1 MTKLKTMKLRVGDS
15 VVILT
20 GKDKGKSGAIT
31 KIFAEKGLVS
41 VEGINKKIKH
51 VKGREGN
58 PGERVE
64 FFAPIALSN
73 VAIVDPK
80 TKKPS
85 RIGYKI
91 EKGQK
96 IRITKASGSVID
108 APKKAAKAKTTVKA

>member
-1 MTKLKTMKLRVGDS
+1 MKLRVGDS

-31 KIFAEKGLVS
+31 KILEAKDLVK

-51 VKGREGN
+51 AKGRDGN
-58 PGERVE
+58 PGERIE
-64 FFAPIALSN
+64 FFAPIAISN
-73 VAIVDPK
+73 VSIVDPK

-85 RIGYKI
+85 RVGYKI

-96 IRITKASGSVID
+96 VRVTKASGSVLTN
-108 APKKAAKAKTTVKA
+108 PGRAKTKTVKA

>member
-1 MTKLKTMKLRVGDS
+1 MKLRIGDS

-20 GKDKGKSGAIT
+20 GKDKGKSGNII
-31 KIFAEKGLVS
+31 KIFEDKNLVK
-41 VEGINKKIKH
+41 VDGINKKIKH

-58 PGERVE
+58 AGERVE
-64 FFAPIALSN
+64 FFAPIHISN
-73 VAIVDPK
+73 VAVLDPK

-96 IRITKASGSVID
+96 TRIFRKSGTVV
-108 APKKAAKAKTTVKA
+108 AAAKKTKPKAVKA